1 MSTGLGGLPPLLLH
15 DDSPVRGTY
24 AASFSRRFSLLS
36 SPPLNSQRRLEMDS
50 EDRNVTAETVAR
62 SSVNR
67 RTSESGDHESAIH
80 YEDCTGAAYRI
91 RKGINKTPLQVC
103 FNSCYCC

>member
-1 MSTGLGGLPPLLLH
+1 MSAGLGGLPPLLH
-15 DDSPVRGTY
+15 DSSVWGTY
-24 AASFSRRFSLLS
+24 TATFSRRFSLLS
-36 SPPLNSQRRLEMDS
+36 SPPLNSRRRLEMES

-67 RTSESGDHESAIH
+67 RTSESGDHDAAIH

-103 FNSCYCC
+103 FISYCC